1 MFVNVVA
8 ASLGASQSQRDGLTL
23 MTEALSSVAAGKP
36 TVVHTLF
43 LLLQPKPFSAISR
56 LCYNR
61 LPNPKNLLYDRV
73 GPCLSKNESLTH

>member
-43 LLLQPKPFSAISR
+43 LLLQPKPFSAPS
-56 LCYNR
+56 LDSTSFQT
-61 LPNPKNLLYDRV
+61 PKTSVSVHVCQKMSPLLID
-73 GPCLSKNESLTH
+73 K